1 MRKNDTD
8 QSPKLFTDDEIVPI
22 QLTSE
27 PVTCLGMTFSSDEER
42 REYFRAELRRKLPEL
57 RQIEGFPIGEDDD
70 IIALSDPPYYT
81 ACPNPWLNDF
91 IAEWEQEKTQLEAEG
106 KRTKDFSVWEP
117 YASDV
122 SEGKSN
128 PIYTVHTYH
137 TKVPH
142 PAIMRYILYYTQPG
156 DIVLDGFAGTGMTGL
171 AAQSCADP
179 NSSFAQ
185 KIAKEW
191 QEQFGIQPFWGER
204 HAICGDLSPYAANI
218 SRFYNS
224 PQDAI
229 TYKREVETILKQM
242 QTDCGWLYEV
252 KDDNGNNIGRINFVV
267 WSDVFVC
274 PNCGREY
281 VFWNAA
287 IDEQAKCLH
296 SEFPCPHCNALQ
308 TKKTA
313 KPALETVFDVALGKN
328 IERIKSVPVIIVYKN
343 GNKTFQKEPSEY
355 DKKLLLDIEKAAI
368 IDFFPTRELPVGYNT
383 EQPKKARKI
392 YYVHQFFTRRNLMAL
407 SHLYSLINQSKMKHK
422 LLFLFTGMLQRS
434 SMMNRVHVN
443 NYFNGGGGWNG
454 GFLKGTLYIPNAPTE
469 TSVIEQISDK
479 LSAICNAIPFLPKK
493 NNNLQYVGSASDISL
508 ENNSID
514 YIFIDPPFG
523 SNINYSE
530 LNSLIEPWLKVIT
543 NNANEAIENIAQNK
557 NAEFYRVQMTDCFRE
572 FFRVLKPQKWMTVE
586 FSNTSASVWNSI
598 QTALQSVGFVIVNVA
613 ALDKKQGSFKAV
625 TTTTAVKQDL
635 VITCFKPSDRLR
647 LNLEQ
652 KGATQQSAQDFIEE
666 LLIHLPV
673 HVEKDNSTTAIVERS
688 AKILYDRLIS
698 YYVQHGYTIPMDA
711 KEFQQMLHDSFIER
725 DGMFF
730 TASQAVEYEEKRAHT
745 TEFVPM
751 ALFISSE
758 AEGIEWLKRHLSKKP
773 QTYQELQPEW
783 MKDMAAPKKGDIIPE
798 LRDILEENFIE
809 ESDGT
814 WRNPDA
820 EKAADLEILRNRRM
834 LKEFTAYMEQATK
847 PKAKRM
853 KDCRLAVLQYGFKEC
868 YRQKRFAD
876 IVAVGDHIPESLLT
890 EDEVLLQYYDIALT
904 RI

>member
-22 QLTSE
+22 QLTPE

-122 SEGKSN
+122 SEGKNN
-128 PIYTVHTYH
+128 PIYNAHSYH

-142 PAIMRYILYYTQPG
+142 PAIMRYILHYTQPG
-156 DIVLDGFAGTGMTGL
+156 DIVFDGFCGTGMTGV
-171 AAQSCADP
+171 AAQLCGS
-179 NSSFAQ
+179 
-185 KIAKEW
+185 K
-191 QEQFGIQPFWGER
+191 GEVNKLIDKDATVGTR
-204 HAICGDLSPYAANI
+204 HAICSDLSPIASLIAA
-218 SRFYNS
+218 SYNLDFR
-224 PQDAI
+224 PQEFR
-229 TYKREVETILKQM
+229 YKAEKILNQVKKELGWMYETK
-242 QTDCGWLYEV
+242 V
-252 KDDNGNNIGRINFVV
+252 NGNTAVINYTV
-267 WSDVFVC
+267 WSDVYSC
-274 PNCGREY
+274 SNCEHEFTLWDQTVNLGNETI
-281 VFWNAA
+281 
-287 IDEQAKCLH
+287 IDEFCCPFCGNKCSKKNMKKVHETLYDTLLRSSISITKKVPVLINYTINGKRGERPITSDDIDVIRRINQFDCSSYRTSKIPKGDEVSRNEKDGITHIHHFYTKRNFIYLSRILELVRGDIALQAWFTSVLLNVSKMYKFRIDRKGSMLYGTFFIP
-296 SEFPCPHCNALQ
+296 SFNVEFNPHNAL
-308 TKKTA
+308 
-313 KPALETVFDVALGKN
+313 LGK
-328 IERIKSVPVIIVYKN
+328 IR
-343 GNKTFQKEPSEY
+343 
-355 DKKLLLDIEKAAI
+355 
-368 IDFFPTRELPVGYNT
+368 DFTNAYFENRSNT
-383 EQPKKARKI
+383 
-392 YYVHQFFTRRNLMAL
+392 T
-407 SHLYSLINQSKMKHK
+407 
-422 LLFLFTGMLQRS
+422 
-434 SMMNRVHVN
+434 
-443 NYFNGGGGWNG
+443 
-454 GFLKGTLYIPNAPTE
+454 
-469 TSVIEQISDK
+469 
-479 LSAICNAIPFLPKK
+479 
-493 NNNLQYVGSASDISL
+493 ISL
-508 ENNSID
+508 NSATSIPQLKDNSID
-514 YIFIDPPFG
+514 YIFTDPPFG
-523 SNINYSE
+523 SNIMYSE
-530 LNSLIEPWLKVIT
+530 LSSIWEGWLNLKT
-543 NNANEAIENIAQNK
+543 NNETEAVISKEQRKSLSEYHNIIYK
-557 NAEFYRVQMTDCFRE
+557 SLKEYY
-572 FFRVLKPQKWMTVE
+572 RVLKPGKWMTVE

-613 ALDKKQGSFKAV
+613 ALDKRQGSFKAV

-635 VITCFKPSDRLR
+635 VITCFKPSDKMRSRL
-647 LNLEQ
+647 EE
-652 KGATQQSAQDFIEE
+652 KGATQQSVQDFIEE

-698 YYVQHGYTIPMDA
+698 YYVQHGYAIPMDA
-711 KEFQQMLHDSFIER
+711 REFQQMLHDSFIER

-758 AEGIEWLKRHLSKKP
+758 AEGIEWLKCHLSKKP

-798 LRDILEENFIE
+798 LRNILEENFIE

-834 LKEFTAYMEQATK
+834 LKEFTAYIEQATK

>member
-1 MRKNDTD
+1 MKKKDTD
-8 QSPKLFTDDEIVPI
+8 QTFKLFTDDELDPV
-22 QLTSE
+22 QLTPE
-27 PVTCLGMTFSSDEER
+27 PVTCLGMTFSSNEER
-42 REYFRAELRRKLPEL
+42 REYFCAELRRKLPEL
-57 RQIEGFPIGEDDD
+57 RQIEGFPIGEDED

-91 IAEWEQEKTQLEAEG
+91 IAQWEQEKTQLEAEG
-106 KRTKDFSVWEP
+106 KRIKDFCVWEP
-117 YASDV
+117 YASDI
-122 SEGKSN
+122 SEGRSN
-128 PIYTVHTYH
+128 PVYLAHSYH

-142 PAIMRYILYYTQPG
+142 PAIMRYILHYTQPG
-156 DIVLDGFAGTGMTGL
+156 DIVFDGFAGTGMTGVASNL
-171 AAQSCADP
+171 CGSPTEVAKLKHPDA
-179 NSSFAQ
+179 
-185 KIAKEW
+185 KI
-191 QEQFGIQPFWGER
+191 GVR
-204 HAICGDLSPYAANI
+204 HCICGDLSPFACNI
-218 SRFYNS
+218 SQGYNL
-224 PQDAI
+224 PCD
-229 TYKREVETILKQM
+229 TEMVKRELQRIYDELK
-242 QTDCGWLYEV
+242 DECGWMYEV
-252 KDDNGNNIGRINFVV
+252 QDKKDGPKGYIHFVV
-267 WSDVFVC
+267 WSDLFQC
-274 PNCGREY
+274 PTCGKEY
-281 VFWNAA
+281 SLWDVA
-287 IDEQAKCLH
+287 IDKENKCLRDQ
-296 SEFPCPHCNALQ
+296 FPCPYCGTIQ
-308 TKKTA
+308 DKKTA
-313 KPALETVFDVALGKN
+313 NVAKETYFDTMLSAVKTRIKEVPGIIVCSTGKN
-328 IERIKSVPVIIVYKN
+328 RIERNANEFDI
-343 GNKTFQKEPSEY
+343 
-355 DKKLLLDIEKAAI
+355 KLLKKIENTPIGEYVSSKEI
-368 IDFFPTRELPVGYNT
+368 PIGDKTNDPIRGYN
-383 EQPKKARKI
+383 I
-392 YYVHQFFTRRNLMAL
+392 FYVHQFFTRRNLIAL
-407 SHLYSLINQSKMKHK
+407 ACLWNKINNSPLAPHLRYVVTSLIGRSMK
-422 LLFLFTGMLQRS
+422 L
-434 SMMNRVHVN
+434 NRFSPR
-443 NYFNGGGGWNG
+443 NYFFGGGGWVKGILN
-454 GFLKGTLYIPNAPTE
+454 GTLYVPSLPVE
-469 TSVIEQISDK
+469 VSVLEQLAGKIDMFDS
-479 LSAICNAIPFLPKK
+479 LREFLPKTAT
-493 NNNLQYVGSASDISL
+493 NAVSVMSACSVPIAD
-508 ENNSID
+508 NSVD
-514 YIFIDPPFG
+514 YIFTDPPFG
-523 SNINYSE
+523 ANIMYSE
-530 LNSLIEPWLKVIT
+530 LNFVHEAWLKVMT
-543 NNANEAIENIAQNK
+543 NNKTEAIVNK
-557 NAEFYRVQMTDCFRE
+557 TQHKGLSEYQHLMRRSLCEYYRI
-572 FFRVLKPQKWMTVE
+572 LKPGKWLTME

-598 QTALQSVGFVIVNVA
+598 QNALQGVGFIIVGVA
-613 ALDKKQGSFKAV
+613 ALDKQLGSFNAV

-635 VITCFKPSDRLR
+635 VITCFKPSDKLR
-647 LNLEQ
+647 LKLEE

-820 EKAADLEILRNRRM
+820 EKAADLEVLRNRRM
-834 LKEFTAYMEQATK
+834 MKEFTAYVEQATK

-853 KDCRLAVLQYGFKEC
+853 KDCRLAVLQFGFKEC